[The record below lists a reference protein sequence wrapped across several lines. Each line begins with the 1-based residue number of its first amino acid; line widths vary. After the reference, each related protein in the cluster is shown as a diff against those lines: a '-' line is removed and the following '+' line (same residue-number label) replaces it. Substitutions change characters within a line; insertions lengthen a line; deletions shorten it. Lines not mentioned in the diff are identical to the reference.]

1 MNKSFTLIEVL
12 IAVSII
18 AIVVTA
24 FLNINEESRF
34 LIDKNLKKLQ
44 ISHISSLVLLN
55 TDKNDDKK
63 KIYLDDLAKSFDLKD
78 DLRRFLKSKKAVL
91 SYDLYKTIGDEENSS
106 ENNATLLNIY
116 KQQVNIDG
124 KTISI
129 YRIDLP

>member
-55 TDKNDDKK
+55 TNRDDDKK
-63 KIYLDDLAKSFDLKD
+63 KIYLDDLAKEFNLKD

-91 SYDLYKTIGDEENSS
+91 NYDLYKTIGDEENSS

-116 KQQVNIDG
+116 KQKVNING
-124 KTISI
+124 KVISI

>member
-78 DLRRFLKSKKAVL
+78 DLRRFLKSKKIVL

>member
-78 DLRRFLKSKKAVL
+78 DLRKFLKSKKIVL

-106 ENNATLLNIY
+106 ESNATLLNIY

>member
-12 IAVSII
+12 IAVYII

-55 TDKNDDKK
+55 TNRDDDKK
-63 KIYLDDLAKSFDLKD
+63 KIYLDDLAKEFNLKD
-78 DLRRFLKSKKAVL
+78 DLRRFLKSKKIVL

-106 ENNATLLNIY
+106 ESNATLLNIY
-116 KQQVNIDG
+116 KQQVNING
-124 KTISI
+124 KVISI